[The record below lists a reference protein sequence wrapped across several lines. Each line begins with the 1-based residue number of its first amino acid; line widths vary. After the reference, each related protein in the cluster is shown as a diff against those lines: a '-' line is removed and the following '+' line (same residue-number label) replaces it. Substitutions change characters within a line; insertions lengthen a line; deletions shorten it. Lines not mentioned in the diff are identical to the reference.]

1 MRNVEAQKGLS
12 GSPKDTWPGKDECPV
27 RALIC
32 LNLCLWYLQMCLASW
47 ERQEMGEFLK
57 ESRTRIFHALY
68 LNELP
73 WQHFKAGVLLV
84 LIYSCLLIE
93 C

>member
-1 MRNVEAQKGLS
+1 MPSLNPNLSESLSLVFKSVFCQLGEAGNGQMF
-12 GSPKDTWPGKDECPV
+12 
-27 RALIC
+27 
-32 LNLCLWYLQMCLASW
+32 LQ
-47 ERQEMGEFLK
+47 

-68 LNELP
+68 LIESL
-73 WQHFKAGVLLV
+73 WQHFKAGILLV